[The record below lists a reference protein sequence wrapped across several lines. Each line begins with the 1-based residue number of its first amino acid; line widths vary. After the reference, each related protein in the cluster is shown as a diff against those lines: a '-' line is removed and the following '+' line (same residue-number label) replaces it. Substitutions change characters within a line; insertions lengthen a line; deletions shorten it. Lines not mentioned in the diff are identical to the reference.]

1 MAFSVLFLSTFFL
14 FFFQSHSL
22 LSIFNKFMQGAYTFS
37 LSLFSLLSVRSSLYR
52 LAVCVCSLRCR
63 SVKLWGCESLQHGSS
78 VLLCTQGDAG
88 MTTVPIGNAIATTL
102 TKQGKNRCAEFLHCR
117 VSLSYSLSQ
126 HFLHYSCGN
135 LHNHLETL
143 FKRDSLL
150 FAKLLD
156 KSQKNNTQPA
166 ETQIL
171 VTFILLLTKND
182 HSWKKMVN
190 VNWKSWGNPYAQI
203 CSAVIPML
211 RYEDRVSIY
220 STVLLFPLYSP
231 LQHHFPWKH
240 VDVLF

>member
-1 MAFSVLFLSTFFL
+1 MSYFNTNLITYITNCIHTVEITKHGFFCFVPVHILFI
-14 FFFQSHSL
+14 FFQSHSL

-78 VLLCTQGDAG
+78 VQLCTQGDAG

-143 FKRDSLL
+143 FKREVLCYL
-150 FAKLLD
+150 
-156 KSQKNNTQPA
+156 QN
-166 ETQIL
+166 
-171 VTFILLLTKND
+171 
-182 HSWKKMVN
+182 SWLP
-190 VNWKSWGNPYAQI
+190 G
-203 CSAVIPML
+203 
-211 RYEDRVSIY
+211 
-220 STVLLFPLYSP
+220 
-231 LQHHFPWKH
+231 
-240 VDVLF
+240 

>member
-1 MAFSVLFLSTFFL
+1 MSYFNTNLITHITNCIHTVEITKHGFFCSVPVHILFI
-14 FFFQSHSL
+14 FFQSHSL

-78 VLLCTQGDAG
+78 VQLCTQGDAG

-143 FKRDSLL
+143 FKREVLCYL
-150 FAKLLD
+150 
-156 KSQKNNTQPA
+156 QN
-166 ETQIL
+166 
-171 VTFILLLTKND
+171 
-182 HSWKKMVN
+182 SWLP
-190 VNWKSWGNPYAQI
+190 G
-203 CSAVIPML
+203 
-211 RYEDRVSIY
+211 
-220 STVLLFPLYSP
+220 
-231 LQHHFPWKH
+231 
-240 VDVLF
+240 